1 MKEERLTLDQEK
13 YTGNHSASLQAY
25 RGCVVEDRVDR
36 ICRSVRDVGRD
47 SDESESD
54 NRDTRR
60 GCDT

>member
-1 MKEERLTLDQEK
+1 M
-13 YTGNHSASLQAY
+13 
-25 RGCVVEDRVDR
+25 DR